1 MRKISELEI
10 VSFHKDNDP
19 DDYTRICS
27 RLVVDGYTPYGK
39 VYTHGGYLMRDFV
52 KYEYFPADDEEYNVE
67 FEDDEN
73 DGEVIQEHPWE
84 EQDFF
89 TEVGDLDE

>member
-10 VSFHKDNDP
+10 VAFHKASSPN
-19 DDYTRICS
+19 DYTRMCS
-27 RLVVDGYTPYGK
+27 RLVGAGYTPYGK
-39 VYTHGGYLMRDFV
+39 VYTHGDYLMRDFV
-52 KYEYFPADDEEYNVE
+52 QYEYFPADDEEYME
-67 FEDDEN
+67 FEENEN

-89 TEVGDLDE
+89 TEVGDIDE